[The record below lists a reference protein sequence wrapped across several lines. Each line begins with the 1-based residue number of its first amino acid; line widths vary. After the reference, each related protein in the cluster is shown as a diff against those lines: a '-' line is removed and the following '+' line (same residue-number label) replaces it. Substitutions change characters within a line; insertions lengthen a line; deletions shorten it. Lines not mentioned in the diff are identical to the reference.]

1 MGEAKEQNKKQP
13 EGKGIGP
20 TRSFHST
27 VLGPGSKIGHF
38 RVEQELG
45 RGGMGVVYLARDNT
59 LGRPI
64 AIKSLP
70 LELMS
75 NRKIRSRLQREARLL
90 ASLNHP
96 NIATIYEEL
105 EETEGAI
112 YLILEYIH
120 GPTLGD
126 RIASGPL
133 DLQEALSI
141 ACQMASALAA
151 AHEQGII
158 HRDLK
163 PGNIK
168 ITPEGNVKVLDFGLA
183 KVIEE
188 SETKGQMST
197 VTQAGRVIGTPAYMS
212 PEQAVGDPVDYKT
225 DIWSLGVVI
234 YEMLTRELPFQG
246 NTQLALTHSILHD
259 KPKNLTLLRR
269 DAPISLEQILSRL
282 MQKDR
287 LSRPDNMKV
296 VVEELEAIRR
306 DFATKVN
313 PSKRPPSIAVLPF
326 VDMSLESDQEYFC
339 DGMAEELINA
349 LTQIKALRVIARTS
363 AFSYKGRNVNVRD
376 IGKELDVAAILEGS
390 IRKAGNR
397 LRITAQLVDTEDGH
411 HLWSER
417 YDRNMGDV
425 FAIQDEITLAI
436 VDKLQPALLGEEK
449 VKLAK
454 GKNIDIDAYK
464 LYLMGRFLWSK
475 RTEDGFKTAIDYFK
489 LAIKQEPNY
498 APAFAGLA
506 DCYNLLGFYDYLQ
519 PKDAFPKAK
528 EAALEALR
536 LDSTLAEAHT
546 SLGFTLLFYE
556 WDWERAENEFK
567 QAIELNPN
575 YATAHFWYAMY
586 LTVCGR
592 HEEAIDRGKR
602 AQELDPLSMMIND
615 ARGWAYFFMR
625 RYDNAIEAFQKAL
638 LTTEG
643 FWYAHW
649 ALSVVYFQKEM
660 YEKSL
665 TEIQKARDLYKGC
678 QPRIESLIG
687 MIYARTNKREE
698 AQEVIKY
705 LMELSKQKYVPP
717 ATIAVIYF
725 SLEKNDQGFEWLNK
739 AFEVRDGLLTWL
751 KVHPFLDSIRSDP
764 RYTALLRKM
773 NIDSGEK
780 KG

>member
-397 LRITAQLVDTEDGH
+397 LRITALLVDTEDGH

-436 VDKLQPALLGEEK
+436 VDKLQPTLLGEEK

-506 DCYNLLGFYDYLQ
+506 DCYNLLGFFDYLQ
-519 PKDAFPKAK
+519 HKDAFPKAK

>member
-126 RIASGPL
+126 RIASSQL
-133 DLQEALSI
+133 DLQEALFI

-397 LRITAQLVDTEDGH
+397 LRITALLVDTEDGH

-436 VDKLQPALLGEEK
+436 VDKLQPTLLGEEK

-506 DCYNLLGFYDYLQ
+506 DCYNLLGFFDYLQ
-519 PKDAFPKAK
+519 HKDAFPKAK

>member
-1 MGEAKEQNKKQP
+1 MTEEKERNDKHSNDKSARL
-13 EGKGIGP
+13 
-20 TRSFHST
+20 TRSFDSLN
-27 VLGPGSKIGHF
+27 LGPGSQVGHF

-45 RGGMGVVYLARDNT
+45 RGGMGVVYLARDIT

-64 AIKSLP
+64 AMKSLP

-75 NRKIRSRLQREARLL
+75 NQKIRSRLAREAQLL

-96 NIATIYEEL
+96 NIATIYEEF
-105 EETEGAI
+105 EEIEGAI

-120 GPTLGD
+120 GPTLAD

-133 DLQEALSI
+133 DLKEALSI
-141 ACQMASALAA
+141 ACQSAAALAA

-168 ITPEGNVKVLDFGLA
+168 ITTEGNVKVLDFGLA

-188 SETKGQMST
+188 AETKSQMST
-197 VTQAGRVIGTPAYMS
+197 VTQPGRVIGTPAYMS

-234 YEMLTRELPFQG
+234 YEMLTRELPFHG
-246 NTQLALTHSILHD
+246 NTQQALTHSILHD
-259 KPKNLTLLRR
+259 KPKSLTRLRR
-269 DAPISLEQILSRL
+269 DAPISLEQVLSRL

-287 LSRPDNMKV
+287 SNRPDNMKV
-296 VVEELEAIRR
+296 VVKELEAIRG
-306 DFATKVN
+306 DFVTKVN

-326 VDMSLESDQEYFC
+326 VDMSPGGDHEYFC

-349 LTQIKALRVIARTS
+349 LAQIKDLRVIARTS

-454 GKNIDIDAYK
+454 GENIDIDAYK
-464 LYLMGRFLWSK
+464 LHLMGRFLWSK
-475 RTEDGFKTAIDYFK
+475 QTEDGFKTAIDYFK
-489 LAIKQEPNY
+489 LAIKQDPNY

-506 DCYNLLGFYDYLQ
+506 DCYNLLGYYIYQQ

-536 LDSTLAEAHT
+536 LDSRLAEAHT
-546 SLGFTLLFYE
+546 SLGWILLYYE

-575 YATAHFWYAMY
+575 YATAHHWYSVY
-586 LTVCGR
+586 LFASGR
-592 HEEAIDRGKR
+592 FEESLNRAKR
-602 AQELDPLSMMIND
+602 APELDPLSKMANINI
-615 ARGWAYFFMR
+615 GWSYFFMR
-625 RYDNAIEAFQKAL
+625 RYDSAIEAFQKAL
-638 LTTEG
+638 LIEEG

-649 ALSVVYFQKEM
+649 ALSVAYFQKEM

-665 TEIQKARDLYKGC
+665 IEIQKARDLFKGY
-678 QPRIESLIG
+678 QPRIESRIG
-687 MIYARTNKREE
+687 MIYASMSKKEE
-698 AQEVIKY
+698 AQKVLKDLIEF
-705 LMELSKQKYVPP
+705 SKQKYVPP
-717 ATIAVIYF
+717 VFIAEIYF
-725 SLEKNDQGFEWLNK
+725 SMEKNDQGFEWLNK
-739 AFEVRDGLLTWL
+739 AFEVRDGELTWL
-751 KVHPFLDSIRSDP
+751 RFNPIYDNIRSDP
-764 RYTALLRKM
+764 RYTALLRRM
-773 NIDSGEK
+773 NLDY
-780 KG
+780 

>member
-1 MGEAKEQNKKQP
+1 
-13 EGKGIGP
+13 
-20 TRSFHST
+20 
-27 VLGPGSKIGHF
+27 
-38 RVEQELG
+38 
-45 RGGMGVVYLARDNT
+45 
-59 LGRPI
+59 
-64 AIKSLP
+64 
-70 LELMS
+70 LE
-75 NRKIRSRLQREARLL
+75 REAQLL
-90 ASLNHP
+90 ASMNHP
-96 NIATIYEEL
+96 NIATIHEEL

-120 GPTLGD
+120 GPTLAD

-133 DLQEALSI
+133 DLKEALSI
-141 ACQMASALAA
+141 ACQSAAALAA

-168 ITPEGNVKVLDFGLA
+168 ITTEGNVKVLDFGLA

-188 SETKGQMST
+188 AETKSQMST
-197 VTQAGRVIGTPAYMS
+197 VTQPGRVIGTPAYMS

-234 YEMLTRELPFQG
+234 YEMLTRELPFHG
-246 NTQLALTHSILHD
+246 NTQQALTHSILHD
-259 KPKNLTLLRR
+259 KPKSLTRLRR
-269 DAPISLEQILSRL
+269 DAPISLEQVLSRL

-287 LSRPDNMKV
+287 SNRPDNMKV
-296 VVEELEAIRR
+296 VVKELEAIRG
-306 DFATKVN
+306 DFVTKVN

-326 VDMSLESDQEYFC
+326 VDMSPGGDHEYFC

-349 LTQIKALRVIARTS
+349 LAQIKDLRVIARTS

-454 GKNIDIDAYK
+454 GENIDIDAYK
-464 LYLMGRFLWSK
+464 LHLMGRFLWSK
-475 RTEDGFKTAIDYFK
+475 QTEDGFKTAIDYFK
-489 LAIKQEPNY
+489 LAIKQDPNY

-506 DCYNLLGFYDYLQ
+506 DCYNLLGYYIYQQ

-536 LDSTLAEAHT
+536 LDSRLAEAHT
-546 SLGFTLLFYE
+546 SLGWILLYYE

-575 YATAHFWYAMY
+575 YATAHHWYSVY
-586 LTVCGR
+586 LFASGR
-592 HEEAIDRGKR
+592 FEESLNRAKR
-602 AQELDPLSMMIND
+602 APELDPLSKMANINI
-615 ARGWAYFFMR
+615 GWSYFFMR
-625 RYDNAIEAFQKAL
+625 RYDSAIEAFQKAL
-638 LTTEG
+638 LIEEG

-649 ALSVVYFQKEM
+649 ALSVAYFQKEM

-665 TEIQKARDLYKGC
+665 IEIQKARDLFKGY
-678 QPRIESLIG
+678 QPRIESRIG
-687 MIYARTNKREE
+687 MIYASMSKKEE
-698 AQEVIKY
+698 AQKVLKDLIEF
-705 LMELSKQKYVPP
+705 SKQKYVPP
-717 ATIAVIYF
+717 VFIAEIYF
-725 SLEKNDQGFEWLNK
+725 SMEKNDQGFEWLNK
-739 AFEVRDGLLTWL
+739 AFEVRDGELTWL
-751 KVHPFLDSIRSDP
+751 RFNPIYDNIRSDP
-764 RYTALLRKM
+764 RYTALLRRM
-773 NIDSGEK
+773 NLDY
-780 KG
+780 

>member
-1 MGEAKEQNKKQP
+1 MGEAKEQNKEQP

-20 TRSFHST
+20 TRSFHSS

-38 RVEQELG
+38 HIEQELG
-45 RGGMGVVYLARDNT
+45 RGGMGVVYLARDIT

-75 NRKIRSRLQREARLL
+75 NQKIRSRLEREAQLL

-112 YLILEYIH
+112 YLILEYID
-120 GPTLGD
+120 GPTLAD
-126 RIASGPL
+126 RIANGPL
-133 DLQEALSI
+133 DLREALSI
-141 ACQMASALAA
+141 ACQSAAALAA
-151 AHEQGII
+151 AHERGII

-188 SETKGQMST
+188 AETKVQQST
-197 VTQAGRVIGTPAYMS
+197 VTQPGRVIGTPAYMS

-246 NTQLALTHSILHD
+246 NTQQALTHSILHN
-259 KPKNLTLLRR
+259 KPKNLTRLRR
-269 DAPISLEQILSRL
+269 DAPISLERVLLRL

-296 VVEELEAIRR
+296 VIKELEAIRR
-306 DFATKVN
+306 DFVTKVN
-313 PSKRPPSIAVLPF
+313 PSKRSPSIAVLPF
-326 VDMSLESDQEYFC
+326 VDMSAESDQEYFC

-349 LTQIKALRVIARTS
+349 LTHIKDLRVIARTS

-417 YDRNMGDV
+417 YDRKMGDV

-454 GKNIDIDAYK
+454 EKNIDIDAYK

-489 LAIKQEPNY
+489 LAIKQDPNY
-498 APAFAGLA
+498 ALAFAGLA
-506 DCYNLLGFYDYLQ
+506 DCYNLLGFFDYLQ
-519 PKDAFPKAK
+519 HKDAFRKAK

-586 LTVCGR
+586 LTACGR

-665 TEIQKARDLYKGC
+665 KEIQKARDLYKGC

-687 MIYARTNKREE
+687 MIYACMNKREE
-698 AQEVIKY
+698 AQEVLKY
-705 LMELSKQKYVPP
+705 LMELSKQKYVSPVL
-717 ATIAVIYF
+717 IAVIYF
-725 SLEKNDQGFEWLNK
+725 SLEKNDQGFEWLDR
-739 AFEVRDGLLTWL
+739 AFEVRDGQLTWL
-751 KVHPFLDSIRSDP
+751 RANPIYDNIRLDP

-780 KG
+780 Q